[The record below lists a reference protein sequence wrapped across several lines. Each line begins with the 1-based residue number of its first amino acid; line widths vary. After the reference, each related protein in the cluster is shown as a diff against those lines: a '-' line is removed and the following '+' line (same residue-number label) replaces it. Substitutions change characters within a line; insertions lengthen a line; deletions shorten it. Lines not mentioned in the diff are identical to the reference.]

1 MGIEL
6 IIFIVAILVGIFLYW
21 RESNGNSFYRF
32 VNKIVN
38 SKDLQMD
45 KSSKKG
51 FIYQQAF
58 IPRLVFVVSIVLL
71 AALIIEFLTPISVF
85 GSYNGISA
93 FSSFAVGMLLGSYL
107 ANFIIKS
114 SKVIEERSESIED
127 TIDSVV
133 DKGKD
138 FIEDMG
144 NRDNKAIHEVN
155 EELNKEPEDDAKS
168 ARQRLKDKGLL

>member
-58 IPRLVFVVSIVLL
+58 VPRLVFVVSIVLL

-114 SKVIEERSESIED
+114 SKIIEERSESIED

-144 NRDNKAIHEVN
+144 NRGNKAIHEVN
-155 EELNKEPEDDAKS
+155 EELNKEPEDVTKS